1 MEQEFVKALPILHQ
15 LMKAGH
21 QAYFVGGA
29 VRDSYM
35 KRKIGDVDIAT
46 SASPD
51 EVERLFQRTVDVGK
65 QHGTVIVL
73 WEDETYEVT
82 TFRAESEYKDYRRP
96 EAVQFITSLSEDLKR
111 RDLTINAMA
120 MSAEGELLDYFG
132 GIQDIGQKLIRTVGN
147 PQDRFQEDALRMMR
161 AVRFMSQLGFTLA
174 KETEEAVIKDRNLLS
189 HVSVERK
196 TAEFEK
202 LLQGI
207 SSHQAIQTMVKT
219 GLSEELPGLSGKE
232 DRLLE
237 ACGFPFR
244 ALDTRE
250 ERWAALLL
258 YLRIL
263 PKDGEP
269 FLKQWKLPGKVIK
282 EAVQIVS
289 ACPVKLETEAMYR
302 TGEKALLSAVKISM
316 LEQTKTIDAQKLKE
330 VQRLYQ
336 QLPIKSLRDLDISGA
351 DIMALRNRP
360 AGKWV
365 AEELRRIEE
374 AVLAG
379 KLSNRKNNI
388 KEWLR
393 AWDQR

>member
-1 MEQEFVKALPILHQ
+1 MEQEFVKALPILHH

-46 SASPD
+46 SALPN
-51 EVERLFQRTVDVGK
+51 EVERLFKRTVDVGK
-65 QHGTVIVL
+65 EHGTVIVL

-96 EAVQFITSLSEDLKR
+96 EAVRFITSLSEDLKR

-132 GIQDIGQKLIRTVGN
+132 GAHDIGQKLIRTVGN
-147 PQDRFQEDALRMMR
+147 PEDRFREDALRMMR
-161 AVRFMSQLGFTLA
+161 AVRFMSQLGFLLEKDTR
-174 KETEEAVIKDRNLLS
+174 EAVIKDRELMA

-196 TAEFEK
+196 TVEFEK
-202 LLQGI
+202 LMQGAF
-207 SSHQAIQTMVKT
+207 SQEAIQTMVQT
-219 GLSEELPGLSGKE
+219 GLIQELPGLSGYE
-232 DRLLE
+232 QQMLE
-237 ACGFPFR
+237 ASGFPFSS
-244 ALDTRE
+244 LDARE

-258 YLRIL
+258 FLGL
-263 PKDGEP
+263 CPKSAEA

-282 EAVQIVS
+282 KAVQIISVYP
-289 ACPVKLETEAMYR
+289 AQLEAEAMYR
-302 TGEKALLSAVKISM
+302 AGEALFSAVKIEM
-316 LEQTKTIDAQKLKE
+316 LKKHRTIDEQKLKE
-330 VQRLYQ
+330 VQNLYE

-351 DIMALRNRP
+351 DLMELRNRR

-374 AVLAG
+374 AVVAG
-379 KLSNRKNNI
+379 KLPNRKHDI
-388 KEWLR
+388 KEWL
-393 AWDQR
+393 ASWDQH

>member
-1 MEQEFVKALPILHQ
+1 MEQEFVKALPILHH

-46 SASPD
+46 SASPN
-51 EVERLFQRTVDVGK
+51 EVERLFKRTVDVGK
-65 QHGTVIVL
+65 EHGTVIVL

-96 EAVQFITSLSEDLKR
+96 EAVRFITSLSEDLKR

-132 GIQDIGQKLIRTVGN
+132 GAHDIGQKLIRTVGN
-147 PQDRFQEDALRMMR
+147 PEDRFREDALRMMR
-161 AVRFMSQLGFTLA
+161 AVRFMSQLGFLLE
-174 KETEEAVIKDRNLLS
+174 KETREAVIKDRELLA

-202 LLQGI
+202 LLQGA
-207 SSHQAIQTMVKT
+207 SSQEAIQTMVQT
-219 GLSEELPGLSGKE
+219 GLIQELPGLSGYE
-232 DRLLE
+232 RQMLE
-237 ACGFPFR
+237 ASGFPFSS
-244 ALDTRE
+244 LDARE
-250 ERWAALLL
+250 ERWAVLLL
-258 YLRIL
+258 FLGL
-263 PKDGEP
+263 CPKSAEA

-282 EAVQIVS
+282 KAVQIISVYP
-289 ACPVKLETEAMYR
+289 AQLEAEAMYR
-302 TGEKALLSAVKISM
+302 AGEALLSAVKIGM
-316 LEQTKTIDAQKLKE
+316 LKKHKTIDEQKLKE
-330 VQRLYQ
+330 VQSLYEK
-336 QLPIKSLRDLDISGA
+336 LPIKSLRDLDISGA
-351 DIMALRNRP
+351 DLMELRNRR

-379 KLSNRKNNI
+379 KLSNRKHDI
-388 KEWLR
+388 KEWL
-393 AWDQR
+393 ASWDQH